1 MKPNIAP
8 ELANIVAADERYKVL
23 TRLEVPHAMPCS
35 EPGTN
40 GRTIAIVDVE
50 TSGLDPATDTI
61 IELAVMTLT
70 IDWPTD
76 SRVLSH
82 SKPVSWLQD
91 PERELDERITQ
102 LTGLDNVT
110 LANKAIDDEKVSE
123 ILGGAN
129 LIIAHNA
136 RFDRAFI
143 DRRYPELAGKAWACS
158 CHELDWLAMNFDG
171 RSLGH
176 LLMQTGQF
184 NNAHRAADDVW
195 SLFKLLTW
203 KPAPVHSRDMPR
215 SLLDSLVAASDEET
229 YRIEAVRAPF
239 RFKDKLK
246 ARGYRW
252 DVVKRVWWTEL
263 RYEDFVHE
271 RGWFDEVGLPSFVA
285 TPVNATQRHI

>member
-1 MKPNIAP
+1 MKPDIIP
-8 ELANIVAADERYKVL
+8 ELANIVAADERYKVVS
-23 TRLEVPHAMPCS
+23 RVEAPHTKQCS

-50 TSGLDPATDTI
+50 TTGLDPATDTI

-76 SRVLSH
+76 SRVFSH
-82 SKPVSWLQD
+82 SKPISWLQD
-91 PERELDERITQ
+91 PERELDERITMI
-102 LTGLDNVT
+102 TGLDNVT

-123 ILGGAN
+123 ILNSAS

-143 DRRYPELAGKAWACS
+143 DRRYAELAGKAWACS
-158 CHELDWLAMNFDG
+158 CTEIDWLAMNFDG

-176 LLMQTGQF
+176 LLAQTGQF
-184 NNAHRAADDVW
+184 NNFHRAADDVW

-203 KPAPVHSRDMPR
+203 KPSPVHPRDLPR
-215 SLLDSLVAASDEET
+215 SLLDRLVEASDQET
-229 YRIEAVRAPF
+229 YRIDAVGAPYHL
-239 RFKDKLK
+239 KDRLK

-252 DVVKRVWWTEL
+252 DPNRKAWWTEL
-263 RYEDFVHE
+263 GYEAYLLEREWFV
-271 RGWFDEVGLPSFVA
+271 DQGLPRFA
-285 TPVNATQRHI
+285 ARPIDATQRHT